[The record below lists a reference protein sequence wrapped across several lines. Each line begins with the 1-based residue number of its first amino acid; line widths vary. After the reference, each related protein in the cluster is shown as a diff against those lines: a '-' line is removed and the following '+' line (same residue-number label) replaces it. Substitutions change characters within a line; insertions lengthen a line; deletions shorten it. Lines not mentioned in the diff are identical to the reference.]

1 MSKAPK
7 AASRAFLPMVSWQF
21 RVFTLC
27 AMKISQAH
35 LHNNLI
41 KVTTK
46 AISHLINKSFALQH
60 IFDYNF

>member
-1 MSKAPK
+1 
-7 AASRAFLPMVSWQF
+7 
-21 RVFTLC
+21 
-27 AMKISQAH
+27 MKISQAH